1 MLRKGV
7 YPYDYM
13 DESEKFN
20 GTSLPEKQ
28 EFYINLNM
36 EGITD
41 ADNMHGKRVCK
52 DFEKKLGEYHDLY
65 LKHDTLFLADVFEHF
80 REMYSK
86 IYCLDPSKLLSA
98 HWLGWQ
104 VALKK
109 TDVKL
114 ELSTD
119 TDMILMVA
127 KGITWGICLSPHQY
141 AKANNKYMND
151 YDKNKE

>member
-1 MLRKGV
+1 MLLRKGV

-20 GTSLPEKQ
+20 GTSLREKH

-52 DFEKKLGEYHDLY
+52 DFEKKLGENHDLY

-80 REMYSK
+80 REMCSK
-86 IYCLDPSKLLSA
+86 IYCFRSFKTSFSSLISMASSF
-98 HWLGWQ
+98 
-104 VALKK
+104 KK
-109 TDVKL
+109 D
-114 ELSTD
+114 
-119 TDMILMVA
+119 
-127 KGITWGICLSPHQY
+127 
-141 AKANNKYMND
+141 
-151 YDKNKE
+151 